1 MPWKE
6 TYPLEERKRFIEDWL
21 RAGVA
26 TNVAAL
32 CRLYGISR
40 RTGYKWL
47 ERFRQGG
54 WPELEDRS
62 HAAHRQPR
70 RIPEPVERRLLEA
83 RRRHPSWGPKKLR
96 AWLESKEPKTSWPA
110 ASTIGEAL
118 KRAGLVRGRKR
129 MRRLAEA
136 APSPLREPEAPNDLW
151 TIDYKGQFR
160 TGDGVWCYPLTVV
173 DGYSRFLLNCTA
185 HVGTSYAEARRGLEQ
200 LFLERGLPRRIRSDN
215 GSPFASI
222 GAGRLSRLNVWWLK
236 LGIAVER
243 IEPGKPQQ
251 NGRHERMHR
260 TLKAETVRPPAGDRR
275 RQQRRFDRFR
285 QEYNQERPHEALGQR
300 PPAAFYAPAT
310 RAYPSELADLDYP
323 GHWERRRVRHDGR
336 IKFLGKK
343 YFLSEALARELVGLV
358 EVDEA
363 IWQIWFGPVELAL
376 FDAANHVLWPLGSVV
391 SGPRGGH

>member
-1 MPWKE
+1 M
-6 TYPLEERKRFIEDWL
+6 EERKRFIEDWL
-21 RAGVA
+21 RAGAA

-62 HAAHRQPR
+62 HAAHRQPG
-70 RIPEPVERRLLEA
+70 RIPESVERRVIEA
-83 RRRHPSWGPKKLR
+83 RRQHPSWGPKKLR
-96 AWLESKEPKTSWPA
+96 AWLESKESQTSWPA
-110 ASTIGEAL
+110 ASTIGDAL

-160 TGDGVWCYPLTVV
+160 TGDGVLCYPLTVV

-185 HVGTSYAEARRGLEQ
+185 HVGTSYAEARRGLER

-222 GAGRLSRLNVWWLK
+222 GTGRLSRLNVWWLK

-251 NGRHERMHR
+251 NGRHERLHR

-275 RQQRRFDRFR
+275 RQQRRFDLFR
-285 QEYNQERPHEALGQR
+285 HEYNQERPHEALRQR

-336 IKFLGKK
+336 IKFLGEK
-343 YFLSEALARELVGLV
+343 YFLSEAAGSTGQRNTRAKSFNRNVLAMRAARGL
-358 EVDEA
+358 
-363 IWQIWFGPVELAL
+363 PTS
-376 FDAANHVLWPLGSVV
+376 GS
-391 SGPRGGH
+391 H